1 MASLILS
8 LERWMAPFVYLR
20 IVWCLGR
27 WFSPFGR
34 VLAQHQG
41 AFLDDVPASR
51 DEEILRRSINDG
63 ST

>member
-1 MASLILS
+1 
-8 LERWMAPFVYLR
+8 MAPFVYLR